1 MDLWKPLVPLALLL
15 LAPALRAQVVLNE
28 VCVTNLNGLE
38 VTDPFN
44 GGQDREDW
52 VELYNTGGAAVDLSG
67 WYLSDDDALPTKW
80 SFPAGATIP
89 ANGHLV
95 VICSGWNGQYG
106 GYWCTNFKVTQTSEE
121 PIILSDAGGTPV
133 DQYQLTLRTQAD
145 HVRGRVPDG
154 GAWSLITT
162 ATPGNA
168 NGAASPEYTPRPQ
181 LSPQAGFYG
190 GAQQVT
196 ITGPAGATIRYT
208 TNGTEPTATS
218 TVYAGP
224 INVAATTVI
233 RAACFSDTPG
243 TPRSFTET
251 NTYFIGVTHGVAVLS
266 MSGDQ
271 VQTLLEGN
279 GGIEPLGSLEYF
291 GPDGQLRD
299 EATGHFNEHGQD
311 SWAYQQR
318 GFDYIARDQTGYN
331 DAIHYPVFHATPRD
345 KFQRLIIKALAGD
358 NCPFGPGQP
367 AHIRDPYVQS
377 LSQLGN
383 LRLDERSYEP
393 AVLYVNG
400 QYWGVYDMREKV
412 DDADFFD
419 EYYDQDENSLYCL
432 KTWGGTWSEF
442 GGGAAQA
449 DWDALRAYIM
459 GNDMGDATAFAY
471 VDDRYNWKSLIDYF
485 CLNSYVVCA
494 DWLNW
499 NTMWWKGLDPNGE
512 HRKWGYCLWDEDATF
527 GHYTNFTGIP
537 DQSANADPCTVEELG
552 DPGGQGHTT
561 ILNKLITENQMVHD
575 YYVNRYIDLGNTLF
589 SCATMNAHL
598 DSLLALFGPEMP
610 AQCARWGTTMAAWEA
625 GVQQLRAFIDARC
638 ITTQEGLV
646 DCYDLEGPFNVTLVV
661 QPPLS
666 GKIRVNSETYQTYP
680 FTGVFY
686 GGINTTMEGIAEPDW
701 IFDHW
706 EANNH
711 VFLPSMTDSLVNF
724 QFTTT
729 DTIVAW
735 FKPPTQYPIVLM
747 TDPPN
752 TATIEFNDQFYS
764 SFPVEASVGEDVPV
778 DVNVTP
784 NPFYDFLYWEVRQ
797 NEPNT
802 NDSTRRDF
810 TINFFGPDT
819 LIAHLKPQEYG
830 YWAPNAFTPNGDG
843 INDTWQ
849 PWGNV
854 IDPEGFELEVYD
866 RWGQLM
872 YASNNPRDGWDG
884 TAGGA
889 QVPLGVYAFRAHVIE
904 GITGKKHDLQGHIT
918 VIR

>member
-106 GYWCTNFKVTQTSEE
+106 GYWCTNFKVTQ
-121 PIILSDAGGTPV
+121 
-133 DQYQLTLRTQAD
+133 
-145 HVRGRVPDG
+145 
-154 GAWSLITT
+154 
-162 ATPGNA
+162 GNA
-168 NGAASPEYTPRPQ
+168 NAAASPEYTPRPQ

-208 TNGTEPTATS
+208 TNGSEPTATS
-218 TVYAGP
+218 TAYAGP

-233 RAACFSDTPG
+233 KAACFSDTPG

-251 NTYFIGVTHGVAVLS
+251 NTYFIGVSHGVAVLS

-279 GGIEPLGSLEYF
+279 GGIEPLGNLEYF
-291 GPDGQLRD
+291 GPDGALRD
-299 EATGHFNEHGQD
+299 EAAGHFNEHGQD
-311 SWAYQQR
+311 SWAYDQR

-419 EYYDQDENSLYCL
+419 EYYNQGENDVYML

-449 DWDALRAYIM
+449 DWNALRAYIQS
-459 GNDMGDATAFAY
+459 NDMGDAAAFAY
-471 VDDRYNWKSLIDYF
+471 VDEQYNWKSLIDYF
-485 CLNSYVVCA
+485 CLNSYTVCA

-499 NTMWWKGLDPNGE
+499 NTAWWRGLDPEGN
-512 HRKWGYCLWDEDATF
+512 HKKWGYVLWDMDATF
-527 GHYTNFTGIP
+527 GHYANFTGIP

-680 FTGVFY
+680 FTGVF
-686 GGINTTMEGIAEPDW
+686 NTTMEGIAEPDW

-843 INDTWQ
+843 INTWQ